1 MKINY
6 YKINKIIN
14 IMKDNGFSLK
24 YKNLVIK
31 LDKLIQKSFSFEN
44 NGSDK
49 IYYLNLVH
57 NSLDT
62 IFYFENYNE
71 TPEFIRTLFIERFN
85 LKPFLDIFEKIK
97 DEDFNLF
104 MEVPRIFINIEN
116 GKINFDDKIR
126 IKIALKNNKSF
137 ETYIIQTISEQ
148 FDFESFFE
156 AFLKVLI
163 HSKKFNKK
171 IDIDSYENLILEE
184 KIYKYNSDLNI
195 QKIINY

>member
-1 MKINY
+1 
-6 YKINKIIN
+6 
-14 IMKDNGFSLK
+14 
-24 YKNLVIK
+24 
-31 LDKLIQKSFSFEN
+31 
-44 NGSDK
+44 
-49 IYYLNLVH
+49 
-57 NSLDT
+57 
-62 IFYFENYNE
+62 
-71 TPEFIRTLFIERFN
+71 
-85 LKPFLDIFEKIK
+85 
-97 DEDFNLF
+97 

-148 FDFESFFE
+148 FDCESFFE